1 MISLNQIRIL
11 EIPFTL
17 MKEED
22 IINTLLFHL
31 SDPNSPPLFLA
42 TPNPEILLI
51 SKDDPEYKN
60 ILNKTDLNIPDGN
73 GIIWANYFLSK
84 VKKYHSKFII
94 GLTGIGSIFTFLFHP
109 KNNTQPFNKAI
120 HGSDLMQHICLDS
133 EFAGHKIFLLG
144 NVEGLM
150 SNTAEI
156 ASQRLKELNPEV
168 QIAGYFD
175 STTTSQVAVQKIN
188 ESGAEIVF
196 VAFGAPAQEIWIA
209 NNLKDMPKVK
219 LIMGVGGSFDFIA
232 GIIPRAPSWMRSF
245 GLEWAYRLIKQPIK
259 RAKRIY
265 NALVVFPYTVIKNRL
280 F

>member
-31 SDPNSPPLFLA
+31 SDKESHPLFLA
-42 TPNPEILLI
+42 TPNPEILLL
-51 SKDDPEYKN
+51 SKQDPDYKN
-60 ILNKTDLNIPDGN
+60 ILNNTDLNIPDGN

-84 VKKYHSKFII
+84 VRKIHSKTFIT
-94 GLTGIGSIFTFLFHP
+94 LAGIGSLFAFLFHP
-109 KNNTQPFNKAI
+109 KNTAEPFNKAI

-156 ASQRLKELNPEV
+156 AADRLKELNPEI
-168 QIAGYFD
+168 QIVGYFD
-175 STTTSQVAVQKIN
+175 STPTSEVAVEKIN
-188 ESGAEIVF
+188 ASEAEIVF

-209 NNLKDMPKVK
+209 NNLKNPGFNLLGSPFKSNIIHNK
-219 LIMGVGGSFDFIA
+219 LSSVLD
-232 GIIPRAPSWMRSF
+232 
-245 GLEWAYRLIKQPIK
+245 
-259 RAKRIY
+259 
-265 NALVVFPYTVIKNRL
+265 NACACPF
-280 F
+280 